1 MYIVFPGA
9 SSYNEQK
16 PTSKKG
22 REKNG
27 LEHFHGKCR
36 VDGRQGEK
44 AMDLETVERESKIGL
59 QGESRRTPSPE
70 RGG

>member
-36 VDGRQGEK
+36 VNGRKGEV
-44 AMDLETVERESKIGL
+44 AIDHENLERESKIEL
-59 QGESRRTPSPE
+59 Q
-70 RGG
+70 